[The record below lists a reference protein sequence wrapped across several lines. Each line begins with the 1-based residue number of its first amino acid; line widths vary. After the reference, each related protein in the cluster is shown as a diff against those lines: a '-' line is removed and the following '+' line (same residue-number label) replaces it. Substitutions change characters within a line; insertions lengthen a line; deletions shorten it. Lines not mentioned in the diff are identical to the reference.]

1 MAYTF
6 SFWPIIKRVYR
17 FSWWQTTVKLGGV
30 FQLIHFNYVRWKNFL
45 STGNNFTEIQLDR
58 NSTTLIIGENGAG
71 KSTILDAICFGLFGK
86 PFRNIKKGQLL
97 NSVNES
103 NCVVEVEFKVGGKDV
118 KVIRGIKP
126 NKFEI
131 YINGKMYNQDANARD
146 YQKYLEQ
153 QILKLNYRSFT
164 QVVIL
169 GSSTFVPFMQLKA
182 RHRREV
188 VEEILDIQIFSLMN
202 MILKQRLKTIEADYR
217 ELDYK
222 QSLTSEKL
230 KLKRKYIQD
239 LQDNRRKL
247 IEEKTLLVSIN
258 EEEVFKKKRKIADL
272 QDDIESMHEK
282 ISNST
287 KITNQFDKLNDLNS
301 QLKTKHKSHKK
312 LVKFFEENEDCP
324 VCQQHIDEVYKDTM
338 ISRENEKSDKL
349 TVGIKEL
356 ADKLEATKVKISV
369 INEVNQN
376 IQSNNVEIAKE
387 NSSIGELEKFNATL
401 QTEVKQLEE
410 GHVDQGDHEQV
421 ESLNEEFK
429 MVSDEKEKLREEKV
443 YAEAARSM
451 LTDQGIKTKIIKQ
464 YLPIMNK
471 LINTY
476 LSSMEFYVNFTLDEN
491 FDETIKSR
499 YRDDFTYASFS
510 EGEKMRIDL
519 ALLFTWRAVA
529 KMKNSTNTNLLI
541 LDEIFDSSL
550 DGTGTDEFLK
560 ILNTLGDENVFV
572 ISHKQDALAD
582 KFRSTVKFEKIKNFS
597 HISE

>member
-1 MAYTF
+1 MITF
-6 SFWPIIKRVYR
+6 EC
-17 FSWWQTTVKLGGV
+17 
-30 FQLIHFNYVRWKNFL
+30 VRWKNFL
-45 STGNNFTEIQLDR
+45 STGNNFTEIQL
-58 NSTTLIIGENGAG
+58 NKESTTLIIGENGAG
-71 KSTILDAICFGLFGK
+71 KSTVLDAICFGLFGK
-86 PFRNIKKGQLL
+86 PFRNIKKPQLL
-97 NSVNES
+97 NTINGSG
-103 NCVVEVEFKVGGKDV
+103 CVVEVEFKVSGKSI
-118 KVIRGIKP
+118 KVVRGIKP
-126 NKFEI
+126 NVFEI
-131 YINGKMYNQDANARD
+131 YIGGKMYNQDANARD

-182 RHRREV
+182 QHRRDV

-202 MILKQRLKTIEADYR
+202 VILKQKLKTIDDNIKDI
-217 ELDYK
+217 DYK
-222 QSLTSEKL
+222 LDLASEKVSL
-230 KLKRKYIQD
+230 KEKYIKD
-239 LQDNRRKL
+239 LQDNKRKL
-247 IEEKTLLVSIN
+247 LVEKTNLISGN
-258 EEEVFKKKRKIADL
+258 EEEIFKKKRKIADL
-272 QDDIESMHEK
+272 QDDIEGMHEK
-282 ISNST
+282 ISNAT
-287 KITNQFDKLNDLNS
+287 KVVEQFDKLNDLNS
-301 QLKTKHKSHKK
+301 QLKTKHRSHKR
-312 LVKFFEENEDCP
+312 LIKFFEENEDCP
-324 VCQQHIDEVYKDTM
+324 TCQQHIDEDYKDTM
-338 ISRENEKSDKL
+338 LSKENKKYEKL

-356 ADKLEATKVKISV
+356 ADKLEATKVKINI
-369 INEVNQN
+369 INEVNKN

-401 QTEVKQLEE
+401 DTEIKQLQD
-410 GHVDQGDHEQV
+410 GHVDKKDHEEV
-421 ESLNEEFK
+421 VSLQEEFDT
-429 MVSDEKEKLREEKV
+429 VSKEKNKLREEKV
-443 YAEAARSM
+443 YSDAVRTM

-476 LSSMEFYVNFTLDEN
+476 LTSMEFYVNFTLDEN

-529 KMKNSTNTNLLI
+529 KMKNSANTNLLI

-560 ILNTLGDENVFV
+560 ILNTLSDENIFV

-582 KFRSTVKFEKIKNFS
+582 KFRSTIRFEKVKNFS
-597 HISE
+597 HITE